1 MSAHPPRVNDSRL
14 LKGRADYFFTTKA
27 CARGEVA
34 AFACMLLDHGPA
46 VAIGGFL
53 RDLLLAGNRAFKSD
67 VDFVVDPRSMPAFE
81 RAVERLGAKVNKF
94 GGYGIA
100 LDRWKVDVWP
110 LERTWAAVNGHVPV
124 ATLHDLVD
132 VTFFD
137 WDAVLYSV
145 DEQRLIAKSC
155 YFDRVRR
162 RVIDINLEPNPNPL
176 GNAVRALRY
185 AYKWEAAIG
194 TRLAQHVARQIRDN
208 GWGRMMASERGS
220 FTNPMLADLD
230 GAAIARMLQR
240 CVETGSGPVSLPLAP
255 VQQALPLGDTA
266 SVNPPRPARPR
277 PRPAMPRKRPVASA
291 SALLAV

>member
-1 MSAHPPRVNDSRL
+1 M
-14 LKGRADYFFTTKA
+14 
-27 CARGEVA
+27 
-34 AFACMLLDHGPA
+34 
-46 VAIGGFL
+46 
-53 RDLLLAGNRAFKSD
+53 
-67 VDFVVDPRSMPAFE
+67 VDPRSMPAFE

-162 RVIDINLEPNPNPL
+162 RVIDINLEPNPNPS
-176 GNAVRALRY
+176 
-185 AYKWEAAIG
+185 G
-194 TRLAQHVARQIRDN
+194 TPSAR
-208 GWGRMMASERGS
+208 SV
-220 FTNPMLADLD
+220 TP
-230 GAAIARMLQR
+230 
-240 CVETGSGPVSLPLAP
+240 TSG
-255 VQQALPLGDTA
+255 
-266 SVNPPRPARPR
+266 RPR
-277 PRPAMPRKRPVASA
+277 SA
-291 SALLAV
+291 RGWPNTSPGRSGTTDGDG